1 MNRRM
6 LIIALA
12 AGLAAFPSAC
22 STAGGQAGGS
32 FTEAD
37 SGKNFTTSPGAALNI
52 RLKGNYTT
60 GYSWN
65 IVSCDKSII
74 QPAGS
79 QYIPSQ
85 PQRVGSGGV
94 QHYTF
99 NIVGKGQTTLKITYH
114 RVWEKDV
121 PPAQVFDLHIV
132 SK

>member
-1 MNRRM
+1 MA
-6 LIIALA
+6 ALA
-12 AGLAAFPSAC
+12 ALFSAC
-22 STAGGQAGGS
+22 STPDGKSGGS

-37 SGKNFTTSPGAALNI
+37 SGTTFTASPGAMFDI
-52 RLKGNYTT
+52 QLKGNYTT

-65 IVSCDKSII
+65 IAACDKAVV
-74 QPAGS
+74 QPGKAE
-79 QYIPSQ
+79 YVPSQ
-85 PQRVGSGGV
+85 PQLAGSGGV

-121 PPAQVFDLHIV
+121 PPAQTFTLQIV